1 MSVCFSQS
9 SSTLEKALASQTSTM
24 YSHELALLPFL
35 SLLIILS
42 SGASVKPSYFE
53 TLGSHEYQ
61 SKAIPSSYSVSDFKT
76 LYFNQSLDHFNYR
89 PESYTTFKQKYLISA
104 KYWGGAN
111 SSAPI
116 FVYLAPEK
124 PLEVVPT
131 TENGFVIDNAPQFKA
146 LIVIIEVIN

>member
-1 MSVCFSQS
+1 MYS
-9 SSTLEKALASQTSTM
+9 LKLAS
-24 YSHELALLPFL
+24 LPFL

-61 SKAIPSSYSVSDFKT
+61 PKAIPSSYSVSDFKT
-76 LYFNQSLDHFNYR
+76 LYFTQSLDHFNYR

-116 FVYLAPEK
+116 FVYLGPEK
-124 PLEVVPT
+124 PLEVDPT
-131 TENGFVIDNAPQFKA
+131 TENGFVIDKAPLFKA
-146 LIVIIEVIN
+146 LIVIIEVIKHPN